1 MSFLLLIGWVVT
13 IAVSYCVANIVLKKI
28 NLF

>member
-13 IAVSYCVANIVLKKI
+13 IAVSYCGANMVLKKI
-28 NLF
+28 KLS